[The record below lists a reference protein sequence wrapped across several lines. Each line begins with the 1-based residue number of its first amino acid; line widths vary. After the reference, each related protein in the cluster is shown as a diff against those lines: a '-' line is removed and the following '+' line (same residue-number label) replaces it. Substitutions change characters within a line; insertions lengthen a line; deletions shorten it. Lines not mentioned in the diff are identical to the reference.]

1 MDIMRAITEII
12 KLNQEFP
19 FEIFRGVGFSQED
32 IASGRAYWHNHACLE
47 LNYIL
52 SSGGT
57 YYIGDETY
65 PICKGDIFII
75 NNYEY
80 HYAASENGDMEM
92 MVIVFDPNLVWQND
106 RMDFQYIKAFYEW
119 KDGFKHRI
127 IVDPKADG
135 NIQEALKEMETEWN
149 NRATGY
155 KLVTKSLL
163 LKLLALLYRR
173 FESTS
178 QYSEKVKR
186 FQNEYIRII
195 DAVNYIDEHLQEPL
209 KLSELAEMVHMNSN
223 YFSGFFKNCTG
234 NTVSTYIIKKR
245 LHYAC
250 LRLTTSEDSIIQVAS
265 DSGFPNVSYFNRT
278 FKKYLGVTP
287 HEYRNSQTMHT

>member
-1 MDIMRAITEII
+1 MKAITEII

-19 FEIFRGVGFSQED
+19 FEIFRGVGFSQKD
-32 IASGRAYWHNHACLE
+32 IASGNAYWHNHACLE

-52 SSGGT
+52 SPGGT

-65 PICKGDIFII
+65 PICKDDIFII

-80 HYAASENGDMEM
+80 HYATNDNGNMEM

-106 RMDFQYIKAFYEW
+106 QLDFQYIKAFYEW

-127 IVDPKADG
+127 TIDSESDRK
-135 NIQEALKEMETEWN
+135 IQETLSEMEDEWEN
-149 NRATGY
+149 CATGY
-155 KLVTKSLL
+155 KLVIKSLL

-173 FESTS
+173 FEMTN
-178 QYSEKVKR
+178 QFSEKVKR
-186 FQNEYIRII
+186 FQNDYIRII
-195 DAVNYIDEHLQEPL
+195 DAINYIDAHICEPL
-209 KLSELAEMVHMNSN
+209 TLLEPAEIVHMNSN

-245 LHYAC
+245 IHYTC
-250 LRLTTSEDSIIQVAS
+250 LRLITSEDSIIQVAS

-287 HEYRNSQTMHT
+287 NEYRGCQKTPL